1 MLDPDL
7 EIGGEGRSSRLLEK
21 GGGGEVSKIFF
32 KPFGPQFGLKISGG
46 PAPQTPP
53 LDPPLLLYILPF
65 CCILILECMD
75 ESGDL

>member
-21 GGGGEVSKIFF
+21 GGGGGGVVAKIFS
-32 KPFGPQFGLKISGG
+32 KQFGLKIRGG
-46 PAPQTPP
+46 GAPQTPP

-65 CCILILECMD
+65 CCILTLECMD

>member
-1 MLDPDL
+1 MQTLRK
-7 EIGGEGRSSRLLEK
+7 GG

-46 PAPQTPP
+46 WAPQTPP
-53 LDPPLLLYILPF
+53 LDLPLLLYILPF
-65 CCILILECMD
+65 CCILTPECMD